1 MMHIEETSFN
11 KAQRNQS
18 VSQENAL
25 KGKSDVKPVR
35 KRAEISLAEVE
46 HLETELRLT
55 LEELARLQNKLAEA
69 NIRIHNLQNQLNN
82 PPDLKKEEK
91 EVIDSVVQEIRQPMT
106 SIIGYVD
113 LFFGESAG
121 SLNAMQRKF
130 IDRVKASAE
139 RLQIL
144 LDDLCQ
150 ITAIRSGHFE
160 IHPENVNVNEIIDQ
174 SLVAISG
181 QMREKN
187 LSMRLDVPKK
197 LPAIEADYNSLK
209 QIFIRLLQNAC
220 LATPND
226 QAIYFR
232 AKVESSPSN
241 PKQFSSMRI
250 QVTDSGGGIP
260 PEELN
265 IVFSQQYRAE
275 KPLLKG
281 VGDTGIGLTI
291 AKFLV
296 EAHGGNIWVES
307 DLGKTTTINVLLPT
321 HPISV

>member
-1 MMHIEETSFN
+1 MMFADDSTRNNSTQAQNASQPFQKTNAETHSS
-11 KAQRNQS
+11 K
-18 VSQENAL
+18 
-25 KGKSDVKPVR
+25 
-35 KRAEISLAEVE
+35 KRTEISLVEIE

-69 NIRIHNLQNQLNN
+69 NIRIHNLQTQLSN

-113 LFFGESAG
+113 LFLGESAG

-130 IDRVKASAE
+130 TDRVKASAE
-139 RLQIL
+139 RMQIL

-160 IHPENVNVNEIIDQ
+160 IRPENVNVNEIIDQ
-174 SLVAISG
+174 SLVAVSG

-197 LPAIEADYNSLK
+197 LSPIVADYNSLK

-226 QAIYFR
+226 QSISFR
-232 AKVESSPSN
+232 VKIETSPTA

-265 IVFSQQYRAE
+265 TVFSQQYRAE

-307 DLGKTTTINVLLPT
+307 DLGKTTTINILLPT
-321 HPISV
+321 HPVKP

>member
-1 MMHIEETSFN
+1 MFANETTRAEAPQSPKNPRGDEIKASSSSRKRTETS
-11 KAQRNQS
+11 
-18 VSQENAL
+18 
-25 KGKSDVKPVR
+25 PV
-35 KRAEISLAEVE
+35 EIE
-46 HLETELRLT
+46 HLEAELRLT
-55 LEELARLQNKLAEA
+55 LEELARLQNKLADA
-69 NIRIHNLQNQLNN
+69 NIRIHNLQNQLSN

-91 EVIDSVVQEIRQPMT
+91 EVVDSVVQEIRQPMT

-113 LFFGESAG
+113 LFLSESAG
-121 SLNAMQRKF
+121 SLNALQRKF
-130 IDRVKASAE
+130 IDRVKASGE
-139 RLQIL
+139 RMQIL

-160 IHPENVNVNEIIDQ
+160 IHPESVNVNEIIDQ
-174 SLVAISG
+174 SLMAVSG

-197 LPAIEADYNSLK
+197 LAPIEADYNSLK

-220 LATPND
+220 ISTPND
-226 QAIYFR
+226 QSISFR
-232 AKVESSPSN
+232 AKIEASPTS
-241 PKQFSSMRI
+241 PRQFSSMRI

-260 PEELN
+260 PDELN
-265 IVFSQQYRAE
+265 TVFLQQYRAE

-291 AKFLV
+291 AKYLV

-321 HPISV
+321 HSTQTQ